1 MHVSAE
7 TCCGRCGSRP
17 ARRSPSGTPTTSSTC
32 PIKVAGKSGTAEF
45 GTRDSKGRL
54 PFHSWFVGFVPQE
67 PRTRRDFDQD
77 RTRSWS
83 FLAFAYDS
91 RTKGNAATEIAKY
104 FLQLHFHIKK
114 DYLNRDLLERGNFY
128 QSN

>member
-1 MHVSAE
+1 MPDQG
-7 TCCGRCGSRP
+7 GRQVRHRGVRHP
-17 ARRSPSGTPTTSSTC
+17 RR
-32 PIKVAGKSGTAEF
+32 
-45 GTRDSKGRL
+45 KGRL
-54 PFHSWFVGFVPQE
+54 PFHSWFVGFVPKNPYKAE
-67 PRTRRDFDQD
+67 TSPRPDSQLA
-77 RTRSWS
+77 

-91 RTKGNAATEIAKY
+91 RTEGQRGTEIAKA